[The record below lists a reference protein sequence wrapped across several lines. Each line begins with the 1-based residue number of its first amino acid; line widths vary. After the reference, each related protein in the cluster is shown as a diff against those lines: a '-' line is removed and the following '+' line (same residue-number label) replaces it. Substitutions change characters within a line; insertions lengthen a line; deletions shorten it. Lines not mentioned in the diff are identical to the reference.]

1 MKIKNRG
8 IWQIVK
14 IMTEKSKEI
23 RSNIE
28 RTVAHIARM
37 SGVNQDAV
45 WAEMYLYAS
54 EHVSVK

>member
-1 MKIKNRG
+1 
-8 IWQIVK
+8 
-14 IMTEKSKEI
+14 MTEKSKEI